1 MPQSVLISSGFISSL
16 LFAAPLVFAAMS
28 GAKTYQ
34 VDGILVALDPA
45 QNTITV
51 SHRPIPKLMPA
62 MTMPF
67 RLHDPAEMRSLHVGS
82 RVRFELVVEN
92 EHSLA
97 RHVRIVGESD
107 PDIPEPKDRKKIGE
121 PIPDF
126 ALTDQN
132 SKPFRLSD
140 LRGKTIAINFIYT
153 RCPLPDVC
161 PRLSANFALLQ
172 RRFRQQTGK
181 ELVLL
186 SITIDPQFDSPE
198 VLQDYAKRWGAQP
211 DAWRFL
217 TGPPAEIQRVAGNLG
232 LVYWPGEGSLGHNS
246 TTSIIGR
253 DGRLAAIV
261 EGSSF
266 RVDQLGDLIARQL
279 LEAAK

>member
-1 MPQSVLISSGFISSL
+1 MRQSGPIFSGFISGLFFACL
-16 LFAAPLVFAAMS
+16 L

-51 SHRPIPKLMPA
+51 SHRPISKLMPA

-67 RLHDPAEMRSLHVGS
+67 RLRDPKDMQLLHVGS
-82 RVRFELVVEN
+82 RVQFDLVIEN
-92 EHSLA
+92 QQSQA
-97 RHVRIVGESD
+97 RHVRIVGQSD
-107 PDIPEPKDRKKIGE
+107 LDIPEPKDRKKIGE
-121 PIPDF
+121 MIPDF
-126 ALTDQN
+126 ALIDQN
-132 SKPFRLSD
+132 SKAVRLSD
-140 LRGKTIAINFIYT
+140 FRGKTVAVDFIYT

-172 RRFRQQTGK
+172 RRFRLKTGS

-198 VLQDYAKRWGAQP
+198 VLQEYAKRWGAQSE
-211 DAWRFL
+211 AWRFL
-217 TGPPAEIQRVAGNLG
+217 TGASAEIQRVAGNLG
-232 LVYWPGEGSLGHNS
+232 LVYWPDEGSLGHNS
-246 TTSIIGR
+246 TTSVIGR

-266 RVDQLGDLIARQL
+266 RVDRLGDLIAVQL

>member
-1 MPQSVLISSGFISSL
+1 MPQFVPIFSGFISSL
-16 LFAAPLVFAAMS
+16 LFAAIL

-34 VDGILVALDPA
+34 VDGIVVGLDPA

-67 RLHDPAEMRSLHVGS
+67 RLAAPEEIRTLHIGS
-82 RVRFELVVEN
+82 RVQFELVVEN
-92 EHSLA
+92 NQSLA
-97 RHVRIVGESD
+97 RHVRIVGQSD
-107 PDIPEPKDRKKIGE
+107 LDIPEPKDRKKIGE
-121 PIPDF
+121 LIPDF
-126 ALTDQN
+126 ELTDQN
-132 SKPFRLSD
+132 SNAVRLSS

-172 RRFRQQTGK
+172 RRFHQKVGK
-181 ELVLL
+181 ELMLL

-198 VLQDYAKRWGAQP
+198 VLQAYAKRWSAQP
-211 DAWRFL
+211 EAWRFL
-217 TGPPAEIQRVAGNLG
+217 TGPATEIQTVAGNLG
-232 LVYWPGEGSLGHNS
+232 LVYWPDEGALGHNS

-266 RVDQLGDLIARQL
+266 RVDQLGALIEVQL

>member
-1 MPQSVLISSGFISSL
+1 MPQSVPISSGLISSL
-16 LFAAPLVFAAMS
+16 LFAALL
-28 GAKTYQ
+28 GAKTYP
-34 VDGILVALDPA
+34 VDGIVVALDPA

-67 RLHDPAEMRSLHVGS
+67 RLDTPAEMRSLRVGS
-82 RVRFELVVEN
+82 RVRFELVLKN
-92 EHSLA
+92 EQSLA
-97 RHVRIVGESD
+97 RHVQVVGESD
-107 PDIPEPKDRKKIGE
+107 LDIPQPKDRKKIGE
-121 PIPDF
+121 LIPDF
-126 ALTDQN
+126 ALIDQN
-132 SKPFRLSD
+132 SKPFRFSD

-161 PRLSANFALLQ
+161 PRLSANFAVLQ

-198 VLQDYAKRWGAQP
+198 VLRDYANRWGAHP

-217 TGPPAEIQRVAGNLG
+217 TGPAAEIQRVAGNLG
-232 LVYWPGEGSLGHNS
+232 LVYWPDEGSLGHNS

-266 RVDQLGDLIARQL
+266 RVGQLGDLIARQL

>member
-1 MPQSVLISSGFISSL
+1 MRQSGPIFSGFISGLFFACL
-16 LFAAPLVFAAMS
+16 L

-51 SHRPIPKLMPA
+51 SHRPISKLMPA

-67 RLHDPAEMRSLHVGS
+67 RLRDPKDMQLLHVGS
-82 RVRFELVVEN
+82 RVQFDLVIEN
-92 EHSLA
+92 QQSQA
-97 RHVRIVGESD
+97 RHVRIVGQSD
-107 PDIPEPKDRKKIGE
+107 LDIPEPKDRKKIGE
-121 PIPDF
+121 MIPDF
-126 ALTDQN
+126 GLIDQN
-132 SKPFRLSD
+132 SKAVRLSD
-140 LRGKTIAINFIYT
+140 FRGKTVAVNFIYT

-172 RRFRQQTGK
+172 RRFRLKTGS

-198 VLQDYAKRWGAQP
+198 VLQEYAKRWGAQSE
-211 DAWRFL
+211 AWRFL
-217 TGPPAEIQRVAGNLG
+217 TGASAEIQRVAGNLG
-232 LVYWPGEGSLGHNS
+232 LVYWPDEGSLGHNS
-246 TTSIIGR
+246 TTSVIGR

>member
-1 MPQSVLISSGFISSL
+1 MPQSVLIFFGFISGFLFASL
-16 LFAAPLVFAAMS
+16 L

-34 VDGILVALDPA
+34 VDGIVVALDTA

-51 SHRPIPKLMPA
+51 SHRPISKLMPA

-67 RLHDPAEMRSLHVGS
+67 RLRDPKDVQLLHVGS
-82 RVRFELVVEN
+82 RIQFDLIIEN
-92 EHSLA
+92 QQSQA
-97 RHVRIVGESD
+97 SHVRIVGQSD
-107 PDIPEPKDRKKIGE
+107 LDIPEPKNRKKIGE
-121 PIPDF
+121 AVPDF
-126 ALTDQN
+126 ALIDQN
-132 SKPFRLSD
+132 SKPVHLSD
-140 LRGKTIAINFIYT
+140 FLGKTIAINFIYT

-161 PRLSANFALLQ
+161 PRLSANFAALQ
-172 RRFRQQTGK
+172 RRFRQQSGN

-186 SITIDPQFDSPE
+186 SITIDPDFDSPE
-198 VLQDYAKRWGAQP
+198 VLQDYAKRWGAQTE
-211 DAWRFL
+211 AWRFL
-217 TGPPAEIQRVAGNLG
+217 TGPSAEIQRVAGNLG
-232 LVYWPGEGSLGHNS
+232 LVYWPDEGSLGHNS

>member
-1 MPQSVLISSGFISSL
+1 MSQSVPISSGFISSL
-16 LFAAPLVFAAMS
+16 LFAALL
-28 GAKTYQ
+28 GARTYQ

-67 RLHDPAEMRSLHVGS
+67 RLHDKAQMQSLHVGS
-82 RVRFELVVEN
+82 RIQFDLTIEN
-92 EHSLA
+92 GQSLA
-97 RHVRIVGESD
+97 RNLKIVGESGL
-107 PDIPEPKDRKKIGE
+107 DIPEPKDRKKIGE

-126 ALTDQN
+126 VLTDQN
-132 SKPFRLSD
+132 SQPFRLSD
-140 LRGKTIAINFIYT
+140 LRGRTVAINFIYT

-161 PRLSANFALLQ
+161 PRLSANFAVLQ
-172 RRFRQQTGK
+172 RRFRGQSGK

-186 SITIDPQFDSPE
+186 SITIDPQFDTPE
-198 VLQDYAKRWGAQP
+198 VLQDYAKRWGAEP
-211 DAWRFL
+211 AAWRFL
-217 TGPPAEIQRVAGNLG
+217 TGPAEEIQRVAGNLG
-232 LVYWPGEGSLGHNS
+232 LVYWPDEGSLGHNS

-253 DGRLAAIV
+253 DGRLTAIV

-266 RVDQLGDLIARQL
+266 RVDQLGDLISRQL
-279 LEAAK
+279 SEAAK

>member
-1 MPQSVLISSGFISSL
+1 MRQSGPIFSGFISGLFFACL
-16 LFAAPLVFAAMS
+16 L

-51 SHRPIPKLMPA
+51 SHRPISKLMPA

-67 RLHDPAEMRSLHVGS
+67 RLRDPKDMQLLHVGS
-82 RVRFELVVEN
+82 RVQFDLVIEN
-92 EHSLA
+92 QQSQA
-97 RHVRIVGESD
+97 RHVRIVGQSD
-107 PDIPEPKDRKKIGE
+107 LDIPEPKDRKKIGE
-121 PIPDF
+121 MIPDF
-126 ALTDQN
+126 GLIDQN
-132 SKPFRLSD
+132 SKAVRLSD
-140 LRGKTIAINFIYT
+140 FRGKTVAVNFLYT

-172 RRFRQQTGK
+172 RRFRLKTGS

-198 VLQDYAKRWGAQP
+198 VLQEYAKRWGAQSE
-211 DAWRFL
+211 AWRFL
-217 TGPPAEIQRVAGNLG
+217 TGASAEIQRVAGNLG
-232 LVYWPGEGSLGHNS
+232 LVYWPDEGSLGHNS
-246 TTSIIGR
+246 TTSVIGR

>member
-16 LFAAPLVFAAMS
+16 LFAALL

-34 VDGILVALDPA
+34 VDGILVALDLA

-67 RLHDPAEMRSLHVGS
+67 RLLDPTDMRSLHVGS
-82 RVRFELVVEN
+82 RVQFELVIEN
-92 EHSLA
+92 EQSLA

-107 PDIPEPKDRKKIGE
+107 LDIPEPKNRKKIGE

-126 ALTDQN
+126 ELIDQN
-132 SKPFRLSD
+132 SKPFRLSG

-161 PRLSANFALLQ
+161 PRLSANFAVLQ
-172 RRFRQQTGK
+172 RRFRQQSGK

-198 VLQDYAKRWGAQP
+198 VLHDYAKRWDAQP

-217 TGPPAEIQRVAGNLG
+217 TGPAAEIQRVAGNLG
-232 LVYWPGEGSLGHNS
+232 LVYWPDEGSLGHNS

-266 RVDQLGDLIARQL
+266 RVDQLGDLISLQL